1 MSISYFPTKVEW
13 SIIGW
18 RFTLHTCC
26 DIVLLDGNIQ
36 GIVHFCNICPTNEYG
51 IMELTTSRS
60 LTDTA
65 NNTHC
70 PVALTAKI
78 ISGKWT
84 LLIIRDLAS
93 GVKRFNQLERSLHGI
108 SPKTLSERL
117 RSLEEE
123 GIIYRQT
130 FAEVPPRVE
139 YSLTEKGHDLIEV
152 VECMRCY
159 GKQWLCDANN
169 S

>member
-1 MSISYFPTKVEW
+1 MDS
-13 SIIGW
+13 
-18 RFTLHTCC
+18 
-26 DIVLLDGNIQ
+26 
-36 GIVHFCNICPTNEYG
+36 
-51 IMELTTSRS
+51 TTSTS
-60 LTDTA
+60 LD
-65 NNTHC
+65 NTIC
-70 PVALTAKI
+70 PVARTAEI

-123 GIIYRQT
+123 GIIFRRT

-139 YSLTEKGHDLIEV
+139 YSLTEKGRDLVDLIES
-152 VECMRCY
+152 MRNY
-159 GKQWLCDANN
+159 GERWLCNEQ
-169 S
+169 